1 MNYEQALDYIH
12 SLSRHGWVLGLNR
25 VSRLLARVGN
35 PQNKGKFLHI
45 AGTNGKGS
53 LVQLSGN
60 LLMQA
65 GYKVGKYTSPY
76 VLEFRERFTVND
88 EMISESD
95 LAAWTARLKPM
106 VDKLEQEGVF
116 ITEFEFITVLAFCW
130 FAQMG
135 CDIVCLEV
143 GLGGRF
149 DATNVIPS
157 PVACLMASI
166 SLDHTAILGDTVEQI
181 ATEKGGILKPGAP
194 AVLYPEMNP
203 EAARVLETIG
213 SQVGAKV
220 FRPDPAAL
228 TVLEETPFG
237 SRFALEGKEYTIS
250 LAGRHQCFHAQ
261 MVLAL
266 LPILQQ
272 AGFGVTQ
279 QDAAKAFA
287 HTHFPGRFQVLCRRP
302 FVVVDGAHNPE
313 GVAGLKEILSHIP
326 CPKKIA
332 AGMLGD
338 KAVEENLKLL
348 AGQSDTLFC
357 LPVDNPRAL
366 SPKELAALARPYFA
380 RVACFETV
388 EQGLAAALEEL
399 EPEEMLL
406 VCGSFFLAGEAVAA
420 LDSLLP
426 EGK

>member
-25 VSRLLARVGN
+25 VSRLLARAGN

-88 EMISESD
+88 EMISERE
-95 LAAWTARLKPM
+95 LAAWTTRLKPM
-106 VDKLEQEGVF
+106 VDKLEGEGVF
-116 ITEFEFITVLAFCW
+116 ITEFEFITALAFCW

-135 CDIVCLEV
+135 CHIVCLEV

-157 PVACLMASI
+157 PAACLIASI
-166 SLDHTAILGDTVEQI
+166 SLDHTDILGDTVEQI
-181 ATEKGGILKPGAP
+181 AAEKGGILKPGAP

-203 EAARVLETIG
+203 RASGVLKTMGEK
-213 SQVGAKV
+213 VGAGV
-220 FRPDPAAL
+220 FQPDPAAL
-228 TVLEETPFG
+228 TILEETPFG
-237 SRFALEGKEYTIS
+237 SRFRLEGKEYAVS

-272 AGFGVTQ
+272 AGFAVTQ
-279 QDAAKAFA
+279 KDAAEAFA
-287 HTHFPGRFQVLCRRP
+287 RTRFPGRFQVLCRRP

-313 GVAGLKEILSHIP
+313 GVAGLTELLSRIP
-326 CPKKIA
+326 CSKKIA

-338 KAVEENLKLL
+338 KAVEDNLKLL
-348 AGQSDTLFC
+348 AAQSDALYC

-366 SPKELAALARPYFA
+366 APQELARLARPYFA
-380 RVACFETV
+380 RVEWYDTV
-388 EQGLAAALEEL
+388 EQGLAAALQEL
-399 EPEEMLL
+399 DPEEMLL
-406 VCGSFFLAGEAVAA
+406 VCGSFFLAGEAIA
-420 LDSLLP
+420 LLRRLL
-426 EGK
+426 EQ

>member
-1 MNYEQALDYIH
+1 MNYQESLDYIH

-60 LLMQA
+60 LLIQA

-88 EMISESD
+88 EMISEAD
-95 LAAWTARLKPM
+95 LAAWTTRLKPM
-106 VDKLEQEGVF
+106 VDKLESEGVL

-157 PVACLMASI
+157 PVACLIASI

-181 ATEKGGILKPGAP
+181 AAEKGGILKTGCP
-194 AVLYPEMNP
+194 AVIYPEMNP
-203 EAARVLETIG
+203 KAAAVLQTIG
-213 SQVGAKV
+213 AEVGAKV
-220 FRPDPAAL
+220 MQPDPGQV
-228 TVLEETPFG
+228 TILEETPLG
-237 SRFALEGKEYTIS
+237 SRFAVAGKEYRVS

-266 LPILQQ
+266 LPILRQ
-272 AGFGVTQ
+272 AGFAVTEEN
-279 QDAAKAFA
+279 AKQAFA
-287 HTHFPGRFQVLCRRP
+287 HTHFAGRFQVLSRRP

-313 GVAGLKEILSHIP
+313 GVAGLGEILSHIP
-326 CPKKIA
+326 CPKRIA

-348 AGQSDTLFC
+348 SRHSDTLFC

-366 SPKELAALARPYFA
+366 APKELAALAKPYFSQ
-380 RVACFETV
+380 VTWYDSVGEGV
-388 EQGLAAALEEL
+388 KAALEGL
-399 EPEEMLL
+399 SGDEMLL
-406 VCGSFFLAGEAVAA
+406 VCGSFFLAGEAVKE
-420 LDSLLP
+420 LRPLLP
-426 EGK
+426 ENR

>member
-1 MNYEQALDYIH
+1 MNYQQALEYIH

-25 VSRLLARVGN
+25 VSRLLARAGN

-65 GYKVGKYTSPY
+65 GHKVGKYTSPY

-88 EMISESD
+88 EMISEPD
-95 LAAWTARLKPM
+95 LAAWTTRLKPM
-106 VDKLEQEGVF
+106 VDKLEKEGVL

-149 DATNVIPS
+149 DATNVIS
-157 PVACLMASI
+157 NPVACLIASI
-166 SLDHTAILGDTVEQI
+166 SLDHTAILGDTVEEI
-181 ATEKGGILKPGAP
+181 AAEKGGILKPGCP
-194 AVLYPEMNP
+194 AVIYPEMNP
-203 EAARVLETIG
+203 GAAQVLRTIGTEIGARVI
-213 SQVGAKV
+213 Q
-220 FRPDPAAL
+220 PDPAA
-228 TVLEETPFG
+228 VSILEETPFG
-237 SRFALEGKEYTIS
+237 SRFAVEGKEYSVS

-266 LPILQQ
+266 LPVLQQ
-272 AGFGVTQ
+272 AGFAVTEQ
-279 QDAAKAFA
+279 QARDAFA
-287 HTHFPGRFQVLCRRP
+287 RTHFPGRFQVLSRRP

-313 GVAGLKEILSHIP
+313 GVMGLGEILSHIP

-348 AGQSDTLFC
+348 AQHSDTLYC

-366 SPKELAALARPYFA
+366 SPRQLARLAQPHFS
-380 RVACFETV
+380 RVTWYSSVRE
-388 EQGLAAALEEL
+388 GLAAALEEL
-399 EPEEMLL
+399 GRDEMLL
-406 VCGSFFLAGEAVAA
+406 ICGSFFLAGEAAA
-420 LDSLLP
+420 QWNALLS
-426 EGK
+426 GNG